1 VLLKSNITR
10 QKGTIIEFDGPEGPR
25 SVLYHFRPDADGDH
39 VADVSDDHAEI
50 LLALPG
56 KAFSFKRT
64 AVAVAATEPSAG
76 PAKPAEKKAEQ
87 VTQSVPPT
95 LSILT
100 VKPTDG
106 ALSEATD
113 AAGGNEREALIA
125 EYLALFGQNPHP
137 AIKTETLRAKIAE
150 KKAETASN

>member
-1 VLLKSNITR
+1 MLLKSNITR

-39 VADVSDDHAEI
+39 VADVSDEHAEI

-64 AVAVAATEPSAG
+64 AVSVIVTEP
-76 PAKPAEKKAEQ
+76 PADPGEIAEKKAETATI
-87 VTQSVPPT
+87 TQPPQLSVLP
-95 LSILT
+95 
-100 VKPTDG
+100 VKPEGGSQAEPSVAG
-106 ALSEATD
+106 AD
-113 AAGGNEREALIA
+113 EREALIA
-125 EYLALFGQNPHP
+125 EYVALFGQNPHP
-137 AIKTETLRAKIAE
+137 ASKTETLRAKIAE

>member
-1 VLLKSNITR
+1 MLLKSNIIR
-10 QKGTIIEFDGPEGPR
+10 PNGTMIEFDGPAGPR
-25 SVLYHFRPDADGDH
+25 SVLYHFKKDAEGDH
-39 VADVSDDHAEI
+39 VANVADEHAEI

-87 VTQSVPPT
+87 VTQPVPPT

-106 ALSEATD
+106 ASPEATD
-113 AAGGNEREALIA
+113 AADGNEREALIA

>member
-1 VLLKSNITR
+1 MLLKSNIIR
-10 QKGTIIEFDGPEGPR
+10 PNGTMIEFDGPAGPR
-25 SVLYHFRPDADGDH
+25 SVLYHFKKDAEGDH
-39 VADVSDDHAEI
+39 VADVADEHAEI

-64 AVAVAATEPSAG
+64 AVAVAATEPPAD
-76 PAKPAEKKAEQ
+76 PAKIAGKKAEQ
-87 VTQSVPPT
+87 GTQPVPPT
-95 LSILT
+95 LSVMP
-100 VKPTDG
+100 VKPSAG
-106 ALSEATD
+106 ASAETTD
-113 AAGGNEREALIA
+113 AEREALIA